1 MISERIFMK
10 FFHSKTAL
18 RLFFILLLL
27 ITLYLLSCVLK
38 VKSGHGID
46 QQEGLYWQEENSIDV
61 MFLGTSHVHC
71 DVNTGLLYDSYGIT
85 AYDYSGAE
93 QPLWM
98 TYYYLKELYRY
109 QTPELLVLDLY
120 GPARFKEDY
129 QYTWISE
136 NIYGMRFSSNKLKML
151 LVSVEPGRI
160 RDYFPSFAIY
170 HNRYDSL
177 SEDDFQSFFWNSED
191 KQAFKGY
198 TPYFGTELQTEPDD
212 FFTEEKGGLTKK
224 SEKYLRKI
232 IAYAKKKQT
241 PLLLISAPYVITK
254 EDKMTYNQ
262 IAEIAAQED
271 VAFIDFNEY
280 YVDMGLDFTT
290 DFNDE
295 SHLNY
300 QGSCVFTDYLG
311 KYLKEN
317 YDLADR
323 RGDPSCE
330 SYLDNQKLILKE
342 AKEASATG

>member
-1 MISERIFMK
+1 MK
-10 FFHSKTAL
+10 IFHSKTAL
-18 RLFFILLLL
+18 RIFFILLFLA
-27 ITLYLLSCVLK
+27 TLYLLSCVLK

-71 DVNTGLLYDSYGIT
+71 DINTGLLYNRYGIT
-85 AYDYSGAE
+85 SYDYSGAE

-109 QTPELLVLDLY
+109 QTPELIVLDLY

-136 NIYGMRFSSNKLKML
+136 NIYGMRFSANKWEML
-151 LVSVEPGRI
+151 LASVEPGRI
-160 RDYFPSFAIY
+160 KNYFPSFAIY

-177 SEDDFQSFFWNSED
+177 NEEDFQSFFWNRED

-198 TPYFGTELQTEPDD
+198 TPYFGVKSLTEPTD
-212 FFTEEKGGLTKK
+212 FFTAETGGLTAK

-232 IAYAKKKQT
+232 ISYTKKKQT
-241 PLLLISAPYVITK
+241 PLLLISAPYVITR

-262 IAEIAAQED
+262 IAEIAADEGIP
-271 VAFIDFNEY
+271 FIDFNEY
-280 YVDMGLDFTT
+280 YEDMGLDFTT

-311 KYLKEN
+311 NYLKEN
-317 YDLADR
+317 YDLTDH

-330 SYLDNQKLILKE
+330 SYRDNQALILQE
-342 AKEASATG
+342 AGASASS

>member
-10 FFHSKTAL
+10 IFHSKTAL
-18 RLFFILLLL
+18 RIFFILLFLA
-27 ITLYLLSCVLK
+27 TLYLLSCVLK

-71 DVNTGLLYDSYGIT
+71 DINTGLLYNRYGIT
-85 AYDYSGAE
+85 SYDYSGAE

-109 QTPELLVLDLY
+109 QTPELIVLDLY

-136 NIYGMRFSSNKLKML
+136 NIYGMRFSANKWEML
-151 LVSVEPGRI
+151 LASVEPGRI
-160 RDYFPSFAIY
+160 KNYFPSFAIY

-177 SEDDFQSFFWNSED
+177 NEEDFQSFFWNRED

-198 TPYFGTELQTEPDD
+198 TPYFGVKSLTEPTD
-212 FFTEEKGGLTKK
+212 FFTAETGGLTAK

-232 IAYAKKKQT
+232 ISYTKKKQT
-241 PLLLISAPYVITK
+241 PLLLISAPYVITR

-262 IAEIAAQED
+262 IAEIAADEGIP
-271 VAFIDFNEY
+271 FIDFNEY
-280 YVDMGLDFTT
+280 YEDMGLDFTT

-311 KYLKEN
+311 NYLKEN
-317 YDLADR
+317 YDLTDH

-330 SYLDNQKLILKE
+330 SYRDNQALILQE
-342 AKEASATG
+342 AGASASS

>member
-71 DVNTGLLYDSYGIT
+71 DINTGLLYDSYGIT

-109 QTPELLVLDLY
+109 QTPELVVLDLY

-129 QYTWISE
+129 QYSWISE

-198 TPYFGTELQTEPDD
+198 TPYFGTEL
-212 FFTEEKGGLTKK
+212 
-224 SEKYLRKI
+224 
-232 IAYAKKKQT
+232 
-241 PLLLISAPYVITK
+241 
-254 EDKMTYNQ
+254 
-262 IAEIAAQED
+262 
-271 VAFIDFNEY
+271 
-280 YVDMGLDFTT
+280 
-290 DFNDE
+290 
-295 SHLNY
+295 
-300 QGSCVFTDYLG
+300 
-311 KYLKEN
+311 
-317 YDLADR
+317 
-323 RGDPSCE
+323 
-330 SYLDNQKLILKE
+330 
-342 AKEASATG
+342 

>member
-1 MISERIFMK
+1 MK
-10 FFHSKTAL
+10 FLRSKTAL
-18 RLFFILLLL
+18 RLFFVVLFLA
-27 ITLYLLSCVLK
+27 TLYLLSCILK

-71 DVNTGLLYDSYGIT
+71 NVNTGLLYDSYGIT
-85 AYDYSGAE
+85 SYDYSGAE

-109 QTPELLVLDLY
+109 QTPKLIVLDLY

-136 NIYGMRFSSNKLKML
+136 NIYGMRFSANKWEML
-151 LVSVEPGRI
+151 LTSVEPGRI
-160 RDYFPSFAIY
+160 KDYFPSFAIY

-177 SEDDFQSFFWNSED
+177 NEDDFQSFFWNSED

-198 TPYFGTELQTEPDD
+198 TPYFGVEPQTEPDD
-212 FFTEEKGGLTKK
+212 FFTDEKGGLTAK

-232 IAYAKKKQT
+232 ISYTKKKQT
-241 PLLLISAPYVITK
+241 PLLLISAPYVITR
-254 EDKMTYNQ
+254 EDKMCYNQ
-262 IAEIAAQED
+262 MAGIAADEGIS
-271 VAFIDFNEY
+271 FIDFNEY
-280 YVDMGLDFTT
+280 YGEMGLDFTA

-300 QGSCVFTDYLG
+300 KGSCVFTDYLG
-311 KYLKEN
+311 NYLKGN
-317 YDLADR
+317 YDLVDH
-323 RGDPSCE
+323 RGDPSSE
-330 SYLDNQKLILKE
+330 SYRDNQDLILKE
-342 AKEASATG
+342 AKGASAGS

>member
-10 FFHSKTAL
+10 IFHSKTAL
-18 RLFFILLLL
+18 RIFFILLFLA
-27 ITLYLLSCVLK
+27 TLYLLSCVLK

-46 QQEGLYWQEENSIDV
+46 QQEGLCWQEENSIDV

-71 DVNTGLLYDSYGIT
+71 DINTGLLYNRYGIT
-85 AYDYSGAE
+85 SYDYSGAE

-109 QTPELLVLDLY
+109 QTPELIVLDLY

-136 NIYGMRFSSNKLKML
+136 NIYGMRFSANKWEML
-151 LVSVEPGRI
+151 LASVEPGRI
-160 RDYFPSFAIY
+160 KNYFPSFAIY

-177 SEDDFQSFFWNSED
+177 NEEDFQSFFWNRED

-198 TPYFGTELQTEPDD
+198 TPYFGVKSLTEPTD
-212 FFTEEKGGLTKK
+212 FFTAETGGLTAK

-232 IAYAKKKQT
+232 ISYTKKKQT
-241 PLLLISAPYVITK
+241 PLLLISAPYVITR

-262 IAEIAAQED
+262 IAEIAADEGIP
-271 VAFIDFNEY
+271 FIDFNEY
-280 YVDMGLDFTT
+280 YEDMGLDFTT

-311 KYLKEN
+311 NYLKEN
-317 YDLADR
+317 YDLTDH

-330 SYLDNQKLILKE
+330 SYRDNQALILQE
-342 AKEASATG
+342 AGASASS